1 MCNLNRK
8 PVFVIDVAQTARSDA
23 AAQIVRFFQQRSIR
37 RLNVAGQRASGWP
50 QAHRYAEATVRAM
63 RA

>member
-1 MCNLNRK
+1 MCNLNGK
-8 PVFVIDVAQTARSDA
+8 SVFVIDAAQTAISDA
-23 AAQIVRFFQQRSIR
+23 AAQIARFVEQRSIR